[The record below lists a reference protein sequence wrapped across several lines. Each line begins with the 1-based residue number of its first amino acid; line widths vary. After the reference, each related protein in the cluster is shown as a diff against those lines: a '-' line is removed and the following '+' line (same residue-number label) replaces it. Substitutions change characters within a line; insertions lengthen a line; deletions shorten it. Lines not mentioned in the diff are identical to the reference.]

1 MTSTHTL
8 TSGSDTRRTMRLK
21 IIKPVYETLTIHEDL
36 PEYLVKNRRI
46 QSASDVFQMFQSLV
60 NVPRETF
67 VALHL
72 NQKNAIIAV
81 DFCSIGSISASICH
95 PRDIFIPILLSG
107 ASAVVYVHQHPSGC
121 PEPSLE
127 DKSICT
133 RLQQVGELCGVRTLD
148 FIVIGDGRYVS
159 LADRGML

>member
-8 TSGSDTRRTMRLK
+8 TSDSDNRRTMRIK

-36 PEYLVKNRRI
+36 PEYLIKNRRI

-72 NQKNAIIAV
+72 DNKHKILCA
-81 DFCSIGSISASICH
+81 DFCSVGSLTASIVH
-95 PRDIFIPILLSG
+95 PREIFIPILLSG
-107 ASAVVYVHQHPSGC
+107 AAAAVYVHQHPSGC
-121 PEPSLE
+121 PEPSRE
-127 DKSICT
+127 DKDICT
-133 RLQQVGELCGVRTLD
+133 RLQQVGELCGIRTLD
-148 FIVIGDGRYVS
+148 FITIGDGCYVS
-159 LADRGML
+159 MADRGVL